1 MMACHLYM
9 MEMEPWR
16 MWEWVILGFKS
27 MEQSCK
33 RRLMMV
39 TIVLLAITTGP
50 SLGSPAVHNP
60 EHVITSLY
68 KTQNHYFDNT
78 DKPEFTNPDWMADIL
93 DEKSITEISLPG
105 THDTMALY
113 GGIVV
118 QCQSWTLQLHLEA
131 GVRFLD
137 IRARHYYNELPI
149 HHGVCY
155 QHATFH
161 DVVNVT
167 MAFLENHPKE
177 VLLMRLKEE
186 YKPKGNTE
194 TMYQTVVR
202 YLKEFGDWNRV
213 WKNHYIPSIGE
224 ARGKLVILQ
233 DFDGELLGIRYGAD
247 NMSISDD
254 YKIPTISK
262 ISLKWDG
269 VKKHFK
275 DAIVGD
281 KKNMYLTYTSG
292 VGVLAFPKQVAEH
305 MNFKLFH
312 FLNHRSTQRQRLGT
326 IIMDFPAAWLI
337 KMIIDLN

>member
-1 MMACHLYM
+1 
-9 MEMEPWR
+9 
-16 MWEWVILGFKS
+16 

-33 RRLMMV
+33 RKFMMV
-39 TIVLLAITTGP
+39 TIVVLAITTGS
-50 SLGSPAVHNP
+50 SLGVPAVHNP
-60 EHVITSLY
+60 GGLQSRCTNISKMIKRNEHVITSVY

-78 DKPEFTNPDWMADIL
+78 NKPEFTTPNWMGNIS
-93 DEKSITEISLPG
+93 DEKSIAEISLPG
-105 THDTMALY
+105 THDTMSLY

-118 QCQSWTLQLHLEA
+118 QCQSWTLRLHLEA

-155 QHATFH
+155 QHASFR

-167 MAFLENHPKE
+167 MAFLEDHPKE

-186 YKPKGNTE
+186 YKSEGNTE

-213 WKNHYIPSIGE
+213 WKNHYIPSVGE

-233 DFDGELLGIRYGAD
+233 EFDGELLGIRYGED

-254 YKIPTISK
+254 YKIPTIFD
-262 ISLKWDG
+262 IPRKWDG
-269 VKKHFK
+269 VEQHFE

-281 KKNMYLTYTSG
+281 KEIMYLTFTSG
-292 VGVLAFPKQVAEH
+292 VGVLAYPKQVAEH
-305 MNFKLFH
+305 MNLNLFN
-312 FLNHRSTQRQRLGT
+312 FLNHRSSQKQRLGT
-326 IIMDFPAAWLI
+326 IIMDFPAAWII